1 MNRLSTIL
9 ILCTPLLLSAQL
21 PAPSG
26 EFVPTWAKEAIWYQI
41 FPERFR
47 NGDPG
52 NDPTLSSLKGADPQE
67 MPKAWEISP
76 WGSDWYKLQPWE
88 LQNGEPEMWKHLLR
102 RRYGG
107 DLQGIIDKL
116 DYLQNLGVTALYLN
130 PVFES
135 PSLHKYDG
143 ATYHHIDPHFGPDPE
158 GDRARMATEDP
169 LDPTT
174 WVWTQADELALE
186 LIRQCHA
193 RGIRIIFD
201 GVFNHMGLSSFAFQD
216 VLTHQQRSPYKD
228 WFIINSWDDP
238 TAGTRFSYQGWFGVL
253 SLPELAED
261 DQGIVAGPR
270 EYIFAATDRWMNPKG
285 LGPAA
290 GIDGWRLDVAFCI
303 GHPFWKTWRRHVRE
317 LNPEA
322 YLTAEIVDRPEVV
335 IPYMQGDEFD
345 GEMNYNFA
353 FTCAEFFLY
362 PPDMRIQADE
372 FDRRLRELRDL
383 YPPGVAYASM
393 NLFGSHDVNRIASCI
408 VNAGIGSWRDCGTYF
423 SISKALENPDY
434 SPRKP
439 TKRELRLLQ
448 LMTIFQMTYVGA
460 PMIYYGDEVGMWGAN
475 DPDCRK
481 PMIWEDLAYEDEV
494 TNPDQSRRP
503 ADVVEVDREL
513 FRHLQ
518 KMIAIRKAHPA
529 LQTGSYRTI
538 LADTIA
544 DVFAFE
550 RKKGADQVFVVL
562 NNQDDQQRLDLPNLP
577 PGRYVDLVS
586 GLTFVSDGQRL
597 PITVPSQW
605 GCVLVRKP

>member
-216 VLTHQQRSPYKD
+216 
-228 WFIINSWDDP
+228 
-238 TAGTRFSYQGWFGVL
+238 G
-253 SLPELAED
+253 
-261 DQGIVAGPR
+261 
-270 EYIFAATDRWMNPKG
+270 
-285 LGPAA
+285 
-290 GIDGWRLDVAFCI
+290 
-303 GHPFWKTWRRHVRE
+303 
-317 LNPEA
+317 
-322 YLTAEIVDRPEVV
+322 
-335 IPYMQGDEFD
+335 
-345 GEMNYNFA
+345 
-353 FTCAEFFLY
+353 
-362 PPDMRIQADE
+362 
-372 FDRRLRELRDL
+372 
-383 YPPGVAYASM
+383 
-393 NLFGSHDVNRIASCI
+393 
-408 VNAGIGSWRDCGTYF
+408 
-423 SISKALENPDY
+423 
-434 SPRKP
+434 
-439 TKRELRLLQ
+439 
-448 LMTIFQMTYVGA
+448 VGA
-460 PMIYYGDEVGMWGAN
+460 
-475 DPDCRK
+475 
-481 PMIWEDLAYEDEV
+481 
-494 TNPDQSRRP
+494 
-503 ADVVEVDREL
+503 
-513 FRHLQ
+513 
-518 KMIAIRKAHPA
+518 
-529 LQTGSYRTI
+529 
-538 LADTIA
+538 
-544 DVFAFE
+544 
-550 RKKGADQVFVVL
+550 
-562 NNQDDQQRLDLPNLP
+562 
-577 PGRYVDLVS
+577 
-586 GLTFVSDGQRL
+586 
-597 PITVPSQW
+597 
-605 GCVLVRKP
+605 